1 MENDLEQKN
10 KNNDKINAVPF
21 NSPYDTYKDLLMKL
35 LKEKLDTK
43 LCRLEKRYKNHNTVM
58 KKTTEEIKN
67 ITDWSSNAFNQI
79 KEKLKKDKNK
89 DKDKDKDKEKQISQ
103 TKQIKAKKK
112 ETSSLLGKTSFLKTK
127 TPLRGKISKTFLLED
142 TKTDPNRTIKMNK
155 SLTGSKTVKLL
166 GTKSKSFCL
175 HPKDKKKTNSNDN
188 NNNNNQNIQNIQNN
202 DNDLNMLGNNYLGRP
217 SVISS
222 KTNKSNKTI
231 VTSKTQKNK
240 KILTKPS
247 KKSITPLR
255 KKTPFRKKNNNNGS
269 EKTES
274 VHSTYNNKKKQS
286 SNKQLVTIKK
296 TEENKALEEINMN
309 KMESALQKDDDL
321 LNDSDPLLIAPITD
335 SDFHGKI
342 INSEVTSLEKIDK
355 RGSSLNFNMDKIID
369 YKLYYEI
376 SKYLLINDLIQF
388 KNISKK
394 FYKLFNAYIIN
405 KLQKDKEF
413 FKEKMNSF
421 EKDEIPPKMDLKD
434 FDLSKGSIKAIKLL
448 NEPSLNQIFKEESSL
463 NDDRLIIYRI
473 FFQLIKHPYQYI
485 PKDRKKEFW
494 EKCQK
499 YFSNEINGKT
509 GELLQ
514 KILDD
519 KIINIEGDNL
529 YKIYKLA
536 ENNLNKIYPNYFSK
550 LCGATGLLVFFIKDI
565 LDFVG
570 ISNDI
575 KIQKKAYWS
584 YEKII
589 ESLENKINYIKKLEN
604 K

>member
-10 KNNDKINAVPF
+10 KNNDKMNTVPF
-21 NSPYDTYKDLLMKL
+21 NSPYDKYKELLMKL

-43 LCRLEKRYKNHNTVM
+43 LCRLEKRHKNHNTIL
-58 KKTTEEIKN
+58 KITTEEIKN

-89 DKDKDKDKEKQISQ
+89 DKDKEKQISQ
-103 TKQIKAKKK
+103 TKLIKAKKK
-112 ETSSLLGKTSFLKTK
+112 ESSSLLGKPSFLKTK
-127 TPLRGKISKTFLLED
+127 TPLRGKISKSFLLEETKID
-142 TKTDPNRTIKMNK
+142 TNRTIKMNK
-155 SLTGSKTVKLL
+155 SLTSSKTVKSL

-175 HPKDKKKTNSNDN
+175 PPKDKKKINSNN

-202 DNDLNMLGNNYLGRP
+202 DNDINMLGNNYLGRP
-217 SVISS
+217 SIISS

-231 VTSKTQKNK
+231 ATSKTPKNK
-240 KILTKPS
+240 KILTKTS

-274 VHSTYNNKKKQS
+274 VNSISHTYNNKNKQN
-286 SNKQLVTIKK
+286 SNKQLEIIKK

-321 LNDSDPLLIAPITD
+321 LNDNDPLLIAPITD

-342 INSEVTSLEKIDK
+342 INSEVTALEKIDK
-355 RGSSLNFNMDKIID
+355 TCGSTFNFNMEKNID
-369 YKLYYEI
+369 DKLYYTI
-376 SKYLLINDLIQF
+376 SDYLSINDLIQF

-394 FYKLFNAYIIN
+394 FYKLFNVYIIN

-413 FKEKMNSF
+413 FIEKKNSF
-421 EKDEIPPKMDLKD
+421 KKDELPPKMDFKD
-434 FDLSKGSIKAIKLL
+434 FNLSKGSIKAIKLL

-463 NDDRLIIYRI
+463 NDDRLVIYRI

-485 PKDRKKEFW
+485 PKERKKEFW
-494 EKCQK
+494 QKCQK

-519 KIINIEGDNL
+519 KMINIEGDNL

-575 KIQKKAYWS
+575 KIQNKAYWS

-589 ESLENKINYIKKLEN
+589 ESLDNKMNHIKKLEN